1 MYDVSAIRFDS
12 LLKRQ
17 HLVLISAHFLFISG
31 TCLSAAAEAVAI
43 IIIKEEPRKLIL
55 SNLAPGGLIT
65 LDNFSAT
72 NLI

>member
-1 MYDVSAIRFDS
+1 
-12 LLKRQ
+12 
-17 HLVLISAHFLFISG
+17 VLIPAQFLRISG
-31 TCLSAAAEAVAI
+31 RCLSAAAVAI